1 MQGMLKWQKD
11 YYVGEG
17 IKDPEKTKAKIDA
30 GKVTLGIYLV
40 TLSDNPG
47 NLLEII
53 PAAMLLQK
61 SYYAICPEIIG
72 MAKGKD
78 GAIDLASDIVR
89 EIYEATGA
97 FEVKEYLKNR

>member
-1 MQGMLKWQKD
+1 MLKWQKD
-11 YYVGEG
+11 YYVGG
-17 IKDPEKTKAKIDA
+17 GVKNPEKVKQKIDA
-30 GKVTLGIYLV
+30 GRVTLGIYLI

-78 GAIDLASDIVR
+78 NAIDLASAIVK
-89 EIYEATGA
+89 EIYAATGA

>member
-1 MQGMLKWQKD
+1 MALKWQTN

-17 IKDPEKTKAKIDA
+17 IKNPADIKEKIDA
-30 GKVTLGIYLV
+30 GKMTFRIYLV

-61 SYYAICPEIIG
+61 SYYAICPEIVG
-72 MAKGKD
+72 MAKGREE
-78 GAIDLASDIVR
+78 AMEMAADIVR
-89 EIYEATGA
+89 EIYETTGA
-97 FEVKEYLKNR
+97 FKVREYFKNR

>member
-17 IKDPEKTKAKIDA
+17 IKNPEKIKTKINA
-30 GKVTLGIYLV
+30 GRVTLGIYLI
-40 TLSDNPG
+40 TLSENPG

-53 PAAMLLQK
+53 PAAMLFQK

-78 GAIDLASDIVR
+78 DAIDLAAAIVK
-89 EIYEATGA
+89 EIYETTGA
-97 FEVKEYLKNR
+97 FQVKEYLKNR